1 MNQSSRFS
9 AFIAYF
15 LPVIGWLYVGLLR
28 SKDKFAI
35 FHLHQSLAI
44 IEFLALAG
52 VSWAVV
58 AWALAWIPFAF
69 IFGMALFALVII
81 AVLAALAIWI
91 VGMLNALRGLEN
103 RLPVIGRLA
112 ERLPI
117 SGLR

>member
-1 MNQSSRFS
+1 MTR
-9 AFIAYF
+9 
-15 LPVIGWLYVGLLR
+15 LYLHGRQIDSVFQLLGEHENDI
-28 SKDKFAI
+28 SY
-35 FHLHQSLAI
+35 S
-44 IEFLALAG
+44 
-52 VSWAVV
+52 V

-69 IFGMALFALVII
+69 IFGMALFALVIM